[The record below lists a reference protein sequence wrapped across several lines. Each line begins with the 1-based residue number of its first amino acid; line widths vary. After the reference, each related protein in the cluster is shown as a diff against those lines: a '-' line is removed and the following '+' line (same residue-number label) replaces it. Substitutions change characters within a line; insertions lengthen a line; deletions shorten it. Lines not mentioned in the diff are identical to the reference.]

1 MARRPTVLAT
11 LFREK
16 SLLLLLAQLFATPY
30 IGVSHSVT
38 DPTLKLRPLFM
49 LFSLLL
55 AVSFGLQSL
64 PAGDWPTTGAPLLQE
79 AEHQSP
85 ALGEKGPTVVKT
97 AARAKSPTPPDPEA
111 AIKPAALAWKGS
123 AFPEPNTDGL
133 ATPSPA
139 RSHARPAPRAPPIA
153 A

>member
-1 MARRPTVLAT
+1 MNP
-11 LFREK
+11 
-16 SLLLLLAQLFATPY
+16 
-30 IGVSHSVT
+30 
-38 DPTLKLRPLFM
+38 RPLFM

-64 PAGDWPTTGAPLLQE
+64 PNGGWPTMGAPLLQE

-111 AIKPAALAWKGS
+111 ITTLATLSLNPQVLPEPAARAAVS
-123 AFPEPNTDGL
+123 A
-133 ATPSPA
+133 SP
-139 RSHARPAPRAPPIA
+139 SHAHTRPAPRAPPVA
-153 A
+153 G

>member
-1 MARRPTVLAT
+1 M
-11 LFREK
+11 
-16 SLLLLLAQLFATPY
+16 QLFATHY
-30 IGVSHSVT
+30 IGDSHSVM
-38 DPTLKLRPLFM
+38 DPILKLRPLFM

-111 AIKPAALAWKGS
+111 ITSFAALVWKS
-123 AFPEPNTDGL
+123 SVLPEPDADGL
-133 ATPSPA
+133 ASPSPA
-139 RSHARPAPRAPPIA
+139 RSHTRPAPRAPPFVV
-153 A
+153 